1 MNEFVQF
8 KPIPANQE
16 RARRF
21 WEIRNRNEKNGIGKT
36 EIVTLKAACAGA
48 QTANRCTTSVIS
60 ITE

>member
-8 KPIPANQE
+8 TPILANQE

-21 WEIRNRNEKNGIGKT
+21 WEIRKRNEENGIGKT

-48 QTANRCTTSVIS
+48 QTAK
-60 ITE
+60 